1 MVGMVGILRNALFFA
16 PLFSFIALGD
26 TGEYNNEHETLTN
39 ESKVHFYDWR
49 EDVQYGDKINRIIQ
63 ALDLSEFH
71 SIIARLSSPEHPDD
85 FYIVTSDSLED
96 LPASLKMSL
105 KMYYSLEMQDGKMYS
120 FPRVILGTG
129 TPHDDVSNQVLIKG
143 FQNIGESVWT
153 DGINN
158 KYLVSDVLI
167 DIENSSESPIIL
179 LRYSL
184 TGNEGS
190 ILPIF
195 ECNNELYVII
205 HESNIYIP
213 PMSTYRLQGKIIPK
227 GKIIPHP
234 ANQPIEPSCNMH
246 VMTLP
251 EIITDVSIELYF
263 QSVIIGNKL
272 RVKLPQKFI
281 YRYHCHPIESNR
293 ENSRAAN
300 KNTR

>member
-26 TGEYNNEHETLTN
+26 TGEYNNEHETVTN

-71 SIIARLSSPEHPDD
+71 CIIARSSSPEHPDD
-85 FYIVTSDSLED
+85 LYIVTCDSLED
-96 LPASLKMSL
+96 LPASF

-120 FPRVILGTG
+120 FPRVIPGTG
-129 TPHDDVSNQVLIKG
+129 TPHDDVSNQILIKG

-179 LRYSL
+179 LRHSL
-184 TGNEGS
+184 VGNEET

-195 ECNNELYVII
+195 ECNNELYAII

-213 PMSTYRLQGKIIPK
+213 PMSTYRLH

-234 ANQPIEPSCNMH
+234 TNRPTEPFCEMY

-272 RVKLPQKFI
+272 RVYSELPQKFI